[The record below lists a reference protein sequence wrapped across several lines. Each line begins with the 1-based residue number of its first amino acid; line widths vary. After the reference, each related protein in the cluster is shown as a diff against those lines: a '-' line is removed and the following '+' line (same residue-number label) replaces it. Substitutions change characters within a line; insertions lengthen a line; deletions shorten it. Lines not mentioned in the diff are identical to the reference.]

1 MKAYDITF
9 DITPQDPTCTW
20 SYDPQNKTLVADQA
34 AVTEAGWLG
43 SRGPG
48 ISDEQW
54 PRSPHTGLPMQHI
67 FTLHL
72 PEPYRRRGPEYVA
85 VSFFA
90 GDSWEIIQETP
101 PLLLKEHS
109 DTPLTTQLRQYQPHP
124 MFQEL
129 HDSLGGVFGLLYL
142 TREEFSARSN
152 GPTNPYREGEQFI
165 ILPPHQRTRLFT
177 QWGAAHPTQA
187 LGLVYRPDPNAGV
200 PPADD
205 GINGYE
211 DPWDEETGDFRNWAD
226 PLFSKCHLGGTA
238 LPGQSLPPR
247 LSAYYLEITEMGV
260 LEFGD
265 CGSAQIDLD
274 NNVFGWACG

>member
-9 DITPQDPTCTW
+9 DITPQEPTRTW
-20 SYDPQNKTLVADQA
+20 SYDPQEKTLVTEQA

-109 DTPLTTQLRQYQPHP
+109 DTPLTRQLRQYQPQCFWAP
-124 MFQEL
+124 L
-129 HDSLGGVFGLLYL
+129 PNPRRVLGSQQ
-142 TREEFSARSN
+142 R
-152 GPTNPYREGEQFI
+152 
-165 ILPPHQRTRLFT
+165 PH
-177 QWGAAHPTQA
+177 
-187 LGLVYRPDPNAGV
+187 
-200 PPADD
+200 
-205 GINGYE
+205 
-211 DPWDEETGDFRNWAD
+211 
-226 PLFSKCHLGGTA
+226 
-238 LPGQSLPPR
+238 
-247 LSAYYLEITEMGV
+247 
-260 LEFGD
+260 
-265 CGSAQIDLD
+265 
-274 NNVFGWACG
+274 

>member
-9 DITPQDPTCTW
+9 DITPQEPTRTW

-124 MFQEL
+124 MFREL
-129 HDSLGGVFGLLYL
+129 HDIFGSVFGLLYL
-142 TREEFSARSN
+142 TSEEFSARSN
-152 GPTNPYREGEQFI
+152 GPINPYREGEQFI
-165 ILPPHQRTRLFT
+165 ILPPRQRTRLFT
-177 QWGAAHPTQA
+177 QWGA
-187 LGLVYRPDPNAGV
+187 RMWSN
-200 PPADD
+200 
-205 GINGYE
+205 
-211 DPWDEETGDFRNWAD
+211 
-226 PLFSKCHLGGTA
+226 
-238 LPGQSLPPR
+238 
-247 LSAYYLEITEMGV
+247 
-260 LEFGD
+260 
-265 CGSAQIDLD
+265 
-274 NNVFGWACG
+274 